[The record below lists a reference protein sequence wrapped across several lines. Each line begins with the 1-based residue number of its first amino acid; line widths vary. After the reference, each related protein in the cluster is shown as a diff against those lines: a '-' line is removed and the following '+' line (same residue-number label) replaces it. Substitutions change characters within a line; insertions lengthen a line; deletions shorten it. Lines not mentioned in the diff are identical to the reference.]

1 MVEVIITGGQ
11 TRVKSEK
18 CETVDVIIIMAE
30 NSLRIHSLRNINW

>member
-18 CETVDVIIIMAE
+18 CETVDVIMAE